1 VRICIISDLH
11 ANAEALSAI
20 PGDYD
25 ELWVLG
31 DLVNYGPDPAAVI
44 DFVRSHAAVV
54 IRGNHDHS
62 VGFDA
67 DCGCS
72 PRFRVMAEAT
82 RNYTASVLGNAD
94 KQYLHDLPVSA
105 RREIDGTTFFLGHA
119 TPSNLLYEYRPPES
133 PLWERPEAA
142 SAGAGVILAGHTHLQ
157 FSRTVD
163 GRIVV
168 NPGSLGQSKSGD
180 PRARYAIWENG
191 RFSLRAAEYPFART
205 IEKVMAMPI
214 EERLKRDLGNV
225 LKTGTVPKADGP
237 ASSGSK

>member
-11 ANAEALSAI
+11 ANADALSAL
-20 PGDYD
+20 PDDYD

-31 DLVNYGPDPAAVI
+31 DLVNYGPEPAAVI
-44 DFVRSHAAVV
+44 DFVRCKASVV

-72 PRFRVMAEAT
+72 PRFRAMAEAT
-82 RNYTASVLGNAD
+82 REYTVSVLTQAD
-94 KQYLHDLPVSA
+94 KQYLHDLPTSA
-105 RREIDGTTFFLGHA
+105 RRQVDGTTVFLCHA
-119 TPSNLLYEYRPPES
+119 TPSDLLYEYRTPDS
-133 PLWERPEAA
+133 SLWERPEAA

-168 NPGSLGQSKSGD
+168 NPGSLGQSKAGD
-180 PRARYAIWENG
+180 PRARYAVWENG
-191 RFSLRAAEYPFART
+191 RFALNAAQYPVAQT
-205 IEKVMAMPI
+205 IKKTMAMPI
-214 EERLKRDLGNV
+214 DASLKGDLVHV
-225 LKTGTVPKADGP
+225 LRTGTVP
-237 ASSGSK
+237 